1 MPIFAKSCNGSMKER
16 MKVTSKICMTKDVGI
31 NGNLFGGNMLA
42 WMDEAAAI
50 FAQQITGAK
59 NIVSVRFAE
68 IVFKKPVREGN
79 VVEFYCEKI
88 KQGHTSIT
96 FDILAVVE
104 EDEVFRTEC
113 TFVAV
118 DDQGRK
124 TPIDWSEKVSRQQ

>member
-1 MPIFAKSCNGSMKER
+1 

-50 FAQQITGAK
+50 FAQQVTGVK

-79 VVEFYCEKI
+79 VVEFYCENI

-96 FDILAVVE
+96 FDILAVVG
-104 EDEVFRTEC
+104 DGEVFRTEC

-124 TPIDWSEKVSRQQ
+124 TPINWSEKVCCQQ